1 MIFKDYFL
9 YLQLCPPFHNIVYM
23 LCVCVCVCVC
33 VYLLG
38 FVILNKTL
46 IQGTL
51 VCYLETTYEELGY
64 SLLLNRSCFSTVFQ

>member
-1 MIFKDYFL
+1 MVFKDYFL
-9 YLQLCPPFHNIVYM
+9 YLQLCPPFHNTVYM
-23 LCVCVCVCVC
+23 LCVSVCG
-33 VYLLG
+33 YLLG

-64 SLLLNRSCFSTVFQ
+64 LLLLNRSWFSTVFQ